1 MNTLNKIF
9 LSKVV
14 SVCLFVLVTF
24 IVVGCDGSGGIDG
37 NGDGNGDGTLY
48 VDAGVSK
55 GTMLPSGI
63 MTFVE
68 VSESGTPVD
77 NATVRVNITPIPSE
91 SSNGEYE
98 LFGTLVIDAGDDVI
112 LDITHETKKVG
123 AALLMPEPATITAP
137 TAGGSPYGALT
148 DINITWVKF
157 DPPPDLIQ
165 IFIDGAYT
173 VSGSPYIDIFA
184 GTATLHTIPAN
195 TLKNGLSDIILA
207 VISANR
213 TSSLGADAASGSQ
226 FGVAHQ
232 SQSEP
237 FDTILN

>member
-14 SVCLFVLVTF
+14 SVCFIALVTF
-24 IVVGCDGSGGIDG
+24 IVVGCVGK
-37 NGDGNGDGTLY
+37 GDSSGTLF
-48 VDAGVSK
+48 VNAEVSK
-55 GTMLPSGI
+55 VAASSDDPISVV
-63 MTFVE
+63 VE

-77 NATVRVNITPIPSE
+77 DATVIVNSTAINSTGNGVYQ
-91 SSNGEYE
+91 SSG
-98 LFGTLVIDAGDDVI
+98 V
-112 LDITHETKKVG
+112 
-123 AALLMPEPATITAP
+123 PTITAP
-137 TAGGSPYGALT
+137 TGGGSPYGALT
-148 DINITWVKF
+148 DIDITWDTFV
-157 DPPPDLIQ
+157 PTPDLIQ

-195 TLKNGLSDIILA
+195 TLKSGLSDIILS

-213 TSSLGADAASGSQ
+213 TSSLGADAASVSQ

>member
-9 LSKVV
+9 LNKVV

-24 IVVGCDGSGGIDG
+24 IVVGCVGK
-37 NGDGNGDGTLY
+37 GDSSGTLF
-48 VDAGVSK
+48 VNAEVSK
-55 GTMLPSGI
+55 VAASSDDPISVV
-63 MTFVE
+63 VE

-77 NATVRVNITPIPSE
+77 DATVIVNSTAINSTGNGVYQ
-91 SSNGEYE
+91 SSGVP
-98 LFGTLVIDAGDDVI
+98 TIDAGQDVI
-112 LDITHETKKVG
+112 LDVTHETKNVG
-123 AALLMPEPATITAP
+123 ATLLMPEPATITAP

-148 DINITWVKF
+148 DIDITWDTFV
-157 DPPPDLIQ
+157 PTPDLIQ

-195 TLKNGLSDIILA
+195 TLKSGLSDIILS

-226 FGVAHQ
+226 FGVGHQ
-232 SQSEP
+232 SPSEP
-237 FDTILN
+237 FDTITN

>member
-1 MNTLNKIF
+1 MNTLNKVF
-9 LSKVV
+9 LSKAV

-24 IVVGCDGSGGIDG
+24 IVVGCGGG
-37 NGDGNGDGTLY
+37 GGGDGNGGGTLY

-77 NATVRVNITPIPSE
+77 NATVRVNGTTIPSKG
-91 SSNGEYE
+91 SNGEYE

-112 LDITHETKKVG
+112 LDVTYDTKNVG
-123 AALLMPEPATITAP
+123 ATLLMPELATITAP
-137 TAGGSPYGALT
+137 TTLGGPYGAQIG
-148 DINITWVKF
+148 INITWDTFVTT
-157 DPPPDLIQ
+157 PDLIQ
-165 IFIDGAYT
+165 IFIDGADT

-184 GTATLHTIPAN
+184 GTATLHTIPAY

-226 FGVAHQ
+226 FGVGHQ
-232 SQSEP
+232 SPSQP
-237 FDTILN
+237 FDTTIY

>member
-24 IVVGCDGSGGIDG
+24 IVVGCVGK
-37 NGDGNGDGTLY
+37 GDSSGTLF
-48 VDAGVSK
+48 VNAEVSK
-55 GTMLPSGI
+55 VAASSDDPISVV
-63 MTFVE
+63 VE

-77 NATVRVNITPIPSE
+77 DATVIVNSTAINSTGNGVYQ
-91 SSNGEYE
+91 SSG
-98 LFGTLVIDAGDDVI
+98 V
-112 LDITHETKKVG
+112 
-123 AALLMPEPATITAP
+123 PTITDP

-148 DINITWVKF
+148 DIDIRWGTL
-157 DPPPDLIQ
+157 DPTPDLIQ

-195 TLKNGLSDIILA
+195 TLKSGLSDIILS

-213 TSSLGADAASGSQ
+213 TSSLGADAASVSQ

>member
-14 SVCLFVLVTF
+14 SVCFIALVTF
-24 IVVGCDGSGGIDG
+24 IVVGCVGK
-37 NGDGNGDGTLY
+37 GDSSGTLF
-48 VDAGVSK
+48 VNAEVSK
-55 GTMLPSGI
+55 VAASSDDPISVV
-63 MTFVE
+63 VE

-77 NATVRVNITPIPSE
+77 DATVIVNSTAINSTGNGVYQ
-91 SSNGEYE
+91 SSG
-98 LFGTLVIDAGDDVI
+98 V
-112 LDITHETKKVG
+112 
-123 AALLMPEPATITAP
+123 PTITDP

-148 DINITWVKF
+148 DIDIRWGTL
-157 DPPPDLIQ
+157 DPTPDLIQ

-195 TLKNGLSDIILA
+195 TLKSGLSDIILS

-213 TSSLGADAASGSQ
+213 TSSLGADAASVSQ

>member
-24 IVVGCDGSGGIDG
+24 IVVGCVGK
-37 NGDGNGDGTLY
+37 GDSSGTLF
-48 VDAGVSK
+48 VNAEVSK
-55 GTMLPSGI
+55 VAASSDDPISVV
-63 MTFVE
+63 VE

-77 NATVRVNITPIPSE
+77 DATVIVNSTAINSTGNGVYQ
-91 SSNGEYE
+91 SSG
-98 LFGTLVIDAGDDVI
+98 V
-112 LDITHETKKVG
+112 
-123 AALLMPEPATITAP
+123 PTITDP

-148 DINITWVKF
+148 DIDIRWGTL
-157 DPPPDLIQ
+157 DPTPDLIQ

-184 GTATLHTIPAN
+184 GTAMSHTIPAN
-195 TLKNGLSDIILA
+195 TLKSGLSDIILS

-213 TSSLGADAASGSQ
+213 TSSLGADAASVSQ